1 MKLKKLIG
9 HEQVYQNLVQHFS
22 NKISSSSWIISG
34 KKSIGKSLLVH
45 KLVNQILA
53 SDVDYETHPDIMII
67 RPVDNKD
74 IAIDEIRSLH
84 KFIRLSPA
92 ISDYKIVIIDDSDRL
107 NINASNALL
116 KILEEP
122 HNCIF
127 FLICHNLAKLPSTI
141 LSRCRKI
148 KLKNLNLEES
158 LEIVQEDVDPV
169 AMRKILLLTQ
179 NSQDLALKLHALD
192 ILKIYKNL
200 MEIILSLDN
209 MNLSKINK
217 WYDSFKGDD
226 QWEIFSL
233 LINRLVMQIIKCDY
247 GLEYITD
254 LEKET
259 IENIRSQC
267 NMESLID
274 LWERLQTLL
283 QETTNSYLD
292 QKQVILVIF
301 QLIQRNCGFKK

>member
-1 MKLKKLIG
+1 M
-9 HEQVYQNLVQHFS
+9 
-22 NKISSSSWIISG
+22 ISS
-34 KKSIGKSLLVH
+34 
-45 KLVNQILA
+45 N
-53 SDVDYETHPDIMII
+53 
-67 RPVDNKD
+67 DNKD
-74 IAIDEIRSLH
+74 ITIDEIRNLN

-92 ISDYKIVIIDDSDRL
+92 LSDYKIVIIDDSDRL
-107 NINASNALL
+107 NINAANALL

-148 KLKNLNLEES
+148 KLKNLSLEES
-158 LEIVQEDVDPV
+158 LEIISDEDVDPV

-179 NSQDLALKLHALD
+179 NSPALALKLYHLD
-192 ILKIYKNL
+192 VLKIYQNL
-200 MEIILSLDN
+200 LTIVASLLTMD
-209 MNLSKINK
+209 LSKINK
-217 WYDSFKGDD
+217 WHDSFKGDD

-233 LINRLVMQIIKCDY
+233 LINRLLMQIIKYDY
-247 GLEYITD
+247 QSEYIIND
-254 LEKET
+254 EKEM
-259 IENIRSQC
+259 IENIHRQC

-274 LWERLQTLL
+274 LWERLQILL

-301 QLIQRNCGFKK
+301 QLIQQYCGFKK